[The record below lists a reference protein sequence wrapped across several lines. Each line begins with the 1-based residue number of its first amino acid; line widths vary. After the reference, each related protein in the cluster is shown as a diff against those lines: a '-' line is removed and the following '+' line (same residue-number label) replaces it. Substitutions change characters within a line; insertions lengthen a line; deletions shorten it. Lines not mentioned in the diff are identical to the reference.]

1 MRTGRL
7 VERLIVRSATPS
19 SDGQGGT
26 SATPVVVAT
35 IPAEEIP
42 QNATELLQAESV
54 ASHAR
59 YQFRIRAR
67 GDITP
72 GMTASWTPRRFSG
85 AATFTLQI
93 LGVLPGQPGE
103 MHLTCAAVH

>member
-7 VERLIVRSATPS
+7 VERLIIRSATTS

-26 SATPVVVAT
+26 TATPTVVAT
-35 IPAEEIP
+35 IPAEEVP

-59 YQFRIRAR
+59 YQFLIRAR
-67 GDITP
+67 GDITA
-72 GMTASWTPRRFSG
+72 GMTASWTPRRYSG
-85 AATFTLQI
+85 ASAMTLQI
-93 LGVLPGQPGE
+93 LGVLPGRQGE
-103 MHLTCAAVH
+103 MHLTCAAVQ